1 MTAPV
6 STPVAPAQSTAAAIG
21 LRGRRQR
28 RADAALGAATDE
40 PIAGDGEVRP
50 RLPMWATVAVLAH
63 VGVYV
68 VFVASWAVIG
78 SAAVRGH
85 IDGAAV
91 GRWAALLAALVPL
104 RWLATT
110 GAGYVAVELGR
121 RLKQRLLGGVLH
133 LEQDTVRH
141 AGVGSF
147 LGTTLEAEA
156 VETLA
161 LSGGHLAVLGLVEC
175 VAAGVAITAGLR
187 PGRLLGL
194 LAGTVAV
201 VAVLAVIETRR
212 RRTWSTRRLAMTHE
226 LVERMV
232 GHRTRLAQEG
242 AALFDTARDEAAV
255 ADYERVSRRLDGVA
269 AFAVAVVPRAWV
281 AVAAAALL
289 LPTPSQAAPERL
301 AASIGGVLLVSHAL
315 RKLTLGASQL
325 AAARVAWDHIAI
337 LVRRPRQRPVPVPI
351 VGDGATDAVVEA
363 TDVRFAHAGRPA
375 PVLAGA
381 ALRLGRD
388 DRVLLEGPSG
398 GGKSTLAAVLTGLR
412 MPDEGVVRRGGL
424 VVGVPQ
430 FHDDHLFSAPL
441 AFNLLCGRRWPPHPD
456 DLAEAD
462 AVCRELRLGDVLD
475 RMPGGLQQPVGETGW
490 QLSHGER
497 SRVFLARALL
507 QRPDAVVLDETF
519 ASLDPDS
526 FAAAFACVRR
536 RAPTVMVIAHV

>member
-1 MTAPV
+1 M
-6 STPVAPAQSTAAAIG
+6 TAAALG
-21 LRGRRQR
+21 LRGRRGR
-28 RADAALGAATDE
+28 RADAALAAATDAAV
-40 PIAGDGEVRP
+40 AGEADVRLRP
-50 RLPMWATVAVLAH
+50 VLWPVVAVLAH

-78 SAAVRGH
+78 GAAVRGD
-85 IDGAAV
+85 IDGGVVA
-91 GRWAALLAALVPL
+91 RWLALLLALVPL

-110 GAGYVAVELGR
+110 AAGYVAVDIGR
-121 RLKQRLLGGVLH
+121 RLKQRLLHGVLG
-133 LEQDTVRH
+133 LQQDAVRH

-161 LSGGHLAVLGLVEC
+161 LSGGHLAVIGAVEC
-175 VAAGVAITAGLR
+175 IAASVAMAAGLR
-187 PGRLLGL
+187 PGRLLAALG
-194 LAGTVAV
+194 ATVAV
-201 VAVLAVIETRR
+201 AVALAALETVRR
-212 RRTWSTRRLAMTHE
+212 RAWSARRLAMTHE

-242 AALFDTARDEAAV
+242 PSLFDTDGDEEAV
-255 ADYERVSRRLDGVA
+255 ADYDRASRRVDGVA
-269 AFAVAVVPRAWV
+269 AVALAFVPRAWV

-289 LPTPSQAAPERL
+289 APTPSQAAPTRL
-301 AASIGGVLLVSHAL
+301 AASVGGVLLASHAL

-325 AAARVAWDHIAI
+325 AAARVAWEQIAD
-337 LVRRPRQRPVPVPI
+337 LVRRPAVQPGPWAADGRPDD
-351 VGDGATDAVVEA
+351 GDGVAEAVVLEVVVEA
-363 TDVRFAHAGRPA
+363 VDVRFAHAGRPA
-375 PVLAGA
+375 PVLDGA
-381 ALRLGRD
+381 SLRLARG

-412 MPDEGVVRRGGL
+412 TPYGGTVRRGGV

-430 FHDDHLFSAPL
+430 FHENHLFSAPL
-441 AFNLLCGRRWPPHPD
+441 AFNLLCGRRWPPSPE
-456 DLAEAD
+456 DLVEAD
-462 AVCRELRLGDVLD
+462 AVCRELGLGDVLD

-507 QRPDAVVLDETF
+507 QGADAVVLDETF

-526 FAAAFACVRR
+526 FGAALACVRR

>member
-1 MTAPV
+1 MTA
-6 STPVAPAQSTAAAIG
+6 SALSTAVALG
-21 LRGRRQR
+21 LWGRRQR
-28 RADAALGAATDE
+28 RADAALAAATDE
-40 PIAGDGEVRP
+40 PMSGGGEVRP
-50 RLPMWATVAVLAH
+50 RLALWATVAVVAH

-78 SAAVRGH
+78 AAALRSDV
-85 IDGAAV
+85 DGAVVA
-91 GRWAALLAALVPL
+91 RWAALVAALVPL
-104 RWLATT
+104 RWLATA
-110 GAGYVAVELGR
+110 GAGYVAVDLGR

-133 LEQDTVRH
+133 LEQDAVRH

-161 LSGGHLAVLGLVEC
+161 LSGGHLAVLGAVEC
-175 VAAGVAITAGLR
+175 VAAGVALAAGLR
-187 PGRLLGL
+187 PGRVLGL
-194 LAGTVAV
+194 LAATVVV
-201 VAVLAVIETRR
+201 VAVLAVVEARR
-212 RRTWSTRRLAMTHE
+212 RRAWSTRRLTMTHE

-242 AALFDTARDEAAV
+242 AGLFDTARDEAVV

-269 AFAVAVVPRAWV
+269 ALAVAVVPRAWV
-281 AVAAAALL
+281 AAAATALL
-289 LPTPSQAAPERL
+289 LPSPSQAAPARL
-301 AASIGGVLLVSHAL
+301 AASIGGVLLASHAL

-325 AAARVAWDHIAI
+325 AAARVAWEHIAG
-337 LVRRPRQRPVPVPI
+337 LVGAARRRPAPPPPTAAS
-351 VGDGATDAVVEA
+351 ATDAVVEA

-375 PVLAGA
+375 PVLASA
-381 ALRLGRD
+381 TLRLARG

-412 MPDEGVVRRGGL
+412 TPDDGIVRRGGV

-441 AFNLLCGRRWPPHPD
+441 AFNLLCGRRWPPHPE

-462 AVCRELRLGDVLD
+462 AVCRELGLGDVLD

-526 FAAAFACVRR
+526 FGAALACVRR
-536 RAPTVMVIAHV
+536 RSPTVMVIAHV